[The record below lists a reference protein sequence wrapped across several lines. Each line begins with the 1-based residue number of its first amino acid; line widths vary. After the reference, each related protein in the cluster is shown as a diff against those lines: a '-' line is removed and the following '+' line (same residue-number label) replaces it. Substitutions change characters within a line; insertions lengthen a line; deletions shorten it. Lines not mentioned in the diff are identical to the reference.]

1 MATLRPSAAFACTA
15 LDLTTVAPGTRFG
28 RIYHWRYPDPLGIGK
43 TPSRFSDPRRRIPA
57 NRFGV
62 LYLGSSLKVCFV
74 EAVLRD
80 QRNGA
85 VTDYPIEERELHERL
100 YADVEVAEPLSLV
113 DLRGDGPL
121 RMGVPSDVAR
131 GARQRLARLW
141 SVAFHTHPSRPD
153 GIYTPLV
160 STVKPTWRSTT
171 EPSPSSGRPTP
182 TRSSRPRVSLGFS
195 TTSRWR
201 WHDRHACRDLR

>member
-1 MATLRPSAAFACTA
+1 VATLRPSAAFACTA

-141 SVAFHTHPSRPD
+141 SVAFHTHPSGPD
-153 GIYTPLV
+153 GILYLSRLNGETNLAVYDRAISKLRTANTNPLIAAAGLAGV
-160 STVKPTWRSTT
+160 
-171 EPSPSSGRPTP
+171 
-182 TRSSRPRVSLGFS
+182 LN
-195 TTSRWR
+195 
-201 WHDRHACRDLR
+201 DLKVALA

>member
-1 MATLRPSAAFACTA
+1 VATLRPSAAFAGTA
-15 LDLTTVAPGTRFG
+15 LDLTTVAPGARFG
-28 RIYHWRYPDPLGIGK
+28 RIYHLRYPDPLGIGK

-57 NRFGV
+57 NRFRV

-74 EAVLRD
+74 EAMLRD

-85 VTDYPIEERELHERL
+85 VADYPIEERELHERL

-113 DLRGDGPL
+113 DLRGDGLL

-141 SVAFHTHPSRPD
+141 SVAFHTHPSGPD
-153 GIYTPLV
+153 GILYPSRLNGETNLAVYDRAIPKLRTADTNPLIAV
-160 STVKPTWRSTT
+160 AGLAEV
-171 EPSPSSGRPTP
+171 
-182 TRSSRPRVSLGFS
+182 LN
-195 TTSRWR
+195 
-201 WHDRHACRDLR
+201 DLKVALA